1 MFSVRSA
8 TFAAHRVPSHAVP
21 SPRAAG
27 APLQL
32 GAAIP
37 GSQHRHLPEGSP
49 AHTPHSSHRADS
61 PRVYFAAIVLLHHRP
76 CRMTAE
82 SGAPARVRPTRRPWL

>member
-61 PRVYFAAIVLLHHRP
+61 PGCTSPPSYCCTIGPAA
-76 CRMTAE
+76 
-82 SGAPARVRPTRRPWL
+82 